1 LRGCADSFFVFHD
14 SVYACIVHLQ
24 VKVGDEVEADLGGAF
39 FPARVKKVLPGNK
52 FDVQFFDGDQESG
65 LDRSRIKLMKP
76 PNLGGDDDVDT
87 SKMTPKQLKRW
98 KKEQKKNKS

>member
-1 LRGCADSFFVFHD
+1 
-14 SVYACIVHLQ
+14 
-24 VKVGDEVEADLGGAF
+24 LGGAF